1 MKMRNEDTSKADLN
15 VVDKLSSFT
24 ENIEKENFIQ
34 ELKNITV
41 LKDLSLELRK
51 REANEPLYLTRYE

>member
-1 MKMRNEDTSKADLN
+1 MKNEDTSKANLN
-15 VVDKLSSFT
+15 SGDRLSSFA
-24 ENIEKENFIQ
+24 ENIEKENLIQ